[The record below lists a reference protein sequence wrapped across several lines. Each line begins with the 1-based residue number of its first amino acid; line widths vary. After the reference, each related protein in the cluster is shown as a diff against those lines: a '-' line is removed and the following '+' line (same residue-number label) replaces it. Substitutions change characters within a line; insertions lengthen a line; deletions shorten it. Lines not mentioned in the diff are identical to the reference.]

1 MSWIRSRWL
10 FFTGI
15 GAALSGCFTSQERGG
30 QALYEQHCAN
40 CHGRD
45 GEGLGT
51 LMPPLAGADYLL
63 THRAALPCLVRRGQR
78 GPITVNG
85 QPYDGVM
92 PAFSRQQLTDA
103 DVANILNYVQR
114 AWGNAAPEAVTVTD
128 VTACGE

>member
-1 MSWIRSRWL
+1 MSKLPIRLLL
-10 FFTGI
+10 FVGV
-15 GAALSGCFTSQERGG
+15 GAAFSGCFTSQERSG
-30 QALYEQHCAN
+30 QALYEQQCAN

-63 THRAALPCLVRRGQR
+63 KHRTALPCLVRRGQR

-103 DVANILNYVQR
+103 DVANILNYVGR
-114 AWGNAAPEAVTVTD
+114 AWGNAAPDAVTVPE